1 MAFVIFIVSLIERIL
16 SNISLALAIIRLPE
30 IVNSFQDL
38 IPELISKRFTVLN
51 LINYISAV
59 ILKILKHTALVFLDL
74 INRHINKFLPIAP
87 TSVIT

>member
-30 IVNSFQDL
+30 IINSFQDL

-74 INRHINKFLPIAP
+74 INRHINKLLPIAP